1 MCVCRYFVALPIP
14 MMPLW
19 VNRFASVSHIFTC
32 DVMLH
37 IIHTLLVNMTARRSR
52 LRSEIHFEKCLHLI
66 TMGLHEDKLQ
76 YNNGNQSLKF
86 VKACQSYRGMSAG
99 MWLYC
104 VLIFFMKWL
113 PLSCQYF
120 IAAIILKMIIHILVL
135 DGLEKELVIIEY
147 YNQLTSCLFC
157 VSFKVRSIRF
167 SHQYRLLPIWLSRTT
182 WVGTKVTRWDV
193 VNEYEHS

>member
-1 MCVCRYFVALPIP
+1 MCYEIPNNAMCVCRYFAALPIP

-99 MWLYC
+99 M
-104 VLIFFMKWL
+104 
-113 PLSCQYF
+113 
-120 IAAIILKMIIHILVL
+120 
-135 DGLEKELVIIEY
+135 
-147 YNQLTSCLFC
+147 
-157 VSFKVRSIRF
+157 
-167 SHQYRLLPIWLSRTT
+167 
-182 WVGTKVTRWDV
+182 
-193 VNEYEHS
+193 